1 MDKDFNFEDSL
12 IRLEKIVAALEAD
25 ECPLDKAVELFEEGT
40 ALCGKCYSVLNDA
53 KIKVQKLEKGEE

>member
-25 ECPLDKAVELFEEGT
+25 ECSLDKAVELFEEGT
-40 ALCGKCYSVLNDA
+40 ALCGKCYGALKDA
-53 KIKVQKLEKGEE
+53 KLKVEKLEKGEE